1 MDRYTNTSGDWRAKG
16 ARFVKYLKTKTR
28 PAECWG
34 FFAVGIVVAKIF
46 L

>member
-16 ARFVKYLKTKTR
+16 ARFVKYLKTR
-28 PAECWG
+28 PPECWG

>member
-1 MDRYTNTSGDWRAKG
+1 MDRYTNTSRDWRAKG
-16 ARFVKYLKTKTR
+16 ARFVKYLKTR

>member
-1 MDRYTNTSGDWRAKG
+1 MDRYSNTSEDWRSKG
-16 ARFVKYLKTKTR
+16 SRFVKYLTSR

>member
-1 MDRYTNTSGDWRAKG
+1 MNNTSQTSPSWRAKS
-16 ARFVKYLKTKTR
+16 ARFVRYVTTR

>member
-16 ARFVKYLKTKTR
+16 ARFVKYLKTR
-28 PAECWG
+28 PAGCWG